1 MEREIRRVET
11 EWKSIVQEE
20 ITSSR
25 EGVDWVVVLQRNIPW
40 LLEEMLGISTWV
52 AENRNGCI
60 AIGTVVANV
69 SQARVRPCRA
79 STGIQ

>member
-1 MEREIRRVET
+1 MEREIRRVEK

-25 EGVDWVVVLQRNIPW
+25 EGVNWVVVFKRDIPW

-52 AENRNGCI
+52 AENQNGRI
-60 AIGTVVANV
+60 AI
-69 SQARVRPCRA
+69 
-79 STGIQ
+79 